1 MRASAILGS
10 PRKKGVTTTLAT
22 AFMNQLERNGADT
35 QVFHLNAMV
44 YKGCQGCQGCKSR
57 SGSCVL
63 EDDLTPALK
72 SLQESDILLFAT
84 PVYYWD
90 VSGQFKTF
98 IDRTWSLV
106 KMDYETNPDPT
117 YIEKGK
123 KALLVTSQAA
133 VEEKHKDVAQK
144 YAGFLTMYGYDVRIL
159 RACNMGTNGGNSIQP
174 YLEQIRKIAMEMGDL
189 SGQARQSLDLA

>member
-1 MRASAILGS
+1 MKVSAVLGS

-22 AFMNQLERNGADT
+22 EFMQQLAKNGADT
-35 QVFHLNAMV
+35 QFFHLNDMV
-44 YKGCQGCQGCKSR
+44 FKGCQGCQGCKAR

-90 VSGQFKTF
+90 VTGQFKTF
-98 IDRTWSLV
+98 VDRTWSLV
-106 KMDYETNPDPT
+106 KMDYETNPNPT
-117 YIEKGK
+117 YIERGK

-133 VEEKHKDVAQK
+133 VEEKHQDVAQK
-144 YAGFLTMYGYDVRIL
+144 YAGFFTMYGYEVRTL
-159 RACNMGTNGGNSIQP
+159 RACNMGEKGGHSVEP
-174 YLEQIRKIAMEMGDL
+174 YLEQIREIAVEMGK
-189 SGQARQSLDLA
+189 GYVLAK